1 MGGDHLVERTEYLR
15 RLIMWKDEQV
25 IKVVTGIRRCG
36 KSTLLL
42 QYQAWLK
49 ENGILDDQIV
59 AINFEELEYEELQDY
74 RKLYAHL
81 KNRLCEGKKT
91 YIFLDEIQK
100 VPFFEKVVDSLYVKQ
115 DIDIYI
121 TGSNAYMLSGD
132 LATLLT
138 GRYVEIKMLPL
149 SLREFLEITGMDKEQ
164 GLAEY
169 MRDGGLPYIAVME
182 RSPEKIETYLEGI
195 YNTVIVKDIEDR
207 QARKEQDSSKRKIT
221 DILLLKTIA
230 KYLASVAGNP
240 VSIRSITDYLSSNG
254 RKISPNTVS
263 DYVEAL
269 TESFI
274 FYPAER
280 FDIVGKQ
287 LLKVNRKMY
296 IVDLGLRN
304 HILPRRQYDLGF
316 SLENIVYFELLRR
329 GYRVMIG
336 KVGNT
341 EVDFVAE
348 KQGEYTYF
356 QVTADMT
363 AKETFQREIKPLTNI
378 RDNYEKIILT
388 GDRFTV
394 GNYNGIQ
401 VKYLLDWLLEEK

>member
-1 MGGDHLVERTEYLR
+1 MVERKEYLEH
-15 RLIMWKDEQV
+15 LIQWKDEQV

-42 QYQAWLK
+42 QYQEWLK
-49 ENGILDDQIV
+49 ASGVSDEQIV
-59 AINFEELEYEELQDY
+59 TINFEELEYEELQDY
-74 RKLYAHL
+74 KKLYAYL
-81 KNRLCEGKKT
+81 KNRLCKGKMT

-100 VPFFEKVVDSLYVKQ
+100 VSAFEKVVDSLYVKPQ
-115 DIDIYI
+115 VDLYV

-149 SLREFLEITGMDKEQ
+149 SFYEFLEVTGSGQEQ
-164 GLAEY
+164 GFSEY
-169 MRDGGLPYIAVME
+169 MRDGGLPYVAVMD
-182 RSPEKIETYLEGI
+182 RTPEKVETYLEGI

-207 QARKEQDSSKRKIT
+207 QARKESDSDKRKIN

-230 KYLASVAGNP
+230 KYLASIVGNP
-240 VSIRSITDYLSSNG
+240 VSIRSITDYFISNG

-280 FDIVGKQ
+280 FDIIGKQ
-287 LLKVNRKMY
+287 LLKANRKMY

-336 KVGNT
+336 KVGST

-348 KQGEYTYF
+348 KQGAYTYF

-363 AKETFQREIKPLTNI
+363 AQETFEREMKPLRRI
-378 RDNYEKIILT
+378 RDNYEKIVLT
-388 GDRFTV
+388 GDRLTL
-394 GNYNGIQ
+394 GNYDGIQ
-401 VKYLLDWLLEEK
+401 VKYLPDWLLEK

>member
-1 MGGDHLVERTEYLR
+1 MVQRKEYLDQ
-15 RLIMWKDEQV
+15 LINWKDEQV

-42 QYQAWLK
+42 QFQQWLK
-49 ENGILDDQIV
+49 ENGVTDEQIV
-59 AINFEELEYEELQDY
+59 SVNFEELEYEDLLDY
-74 RKLYAHL
+74 KKLYQYL
-81 KNRLCEGKKT
+81 KERLVSGKTT

-100 VPFFEKVVDSLYVKQ
+100 VSSFEKVVDSLYVKPNV
-115 DIDIYI
+115 DLYI

-149 SLREFLEITGMDKEQ
+149 SFGEFLSITGLEPEQ
-164 GLAEY
+164 GFPEY
-169 MRDGGLPYIAVME
+169 LRSGGMPYIAAMN
-182 RSPEKIETYLEGI
+182 RTDEKVSTYLEGI

-207 QARKEQDSSKRKIT
+207 QARKESDPSKRKIT
-221 DILLLKTIA
+221 DIALLKTIA
-230 KYLASVAGNP
+230 KYLASVIGNP
-240 VSIRSITDYLSSNG
+240 VSVRSITDYLISNG
-254 RKISPNTVS
+254 RKISPNTVN

-287 LLKVNRKMY
+287 LLKANRKMY

-304 HILPRRQYDLGF
+304 HILPRRNYDLGF
-316 SLENIVYFELLRR
+316 SLENMVYFELLRR
-329 GYRVMIG
+329 GYKVTIG
-336 KVGNT
+336 RVGNT

-348 KQGEYTYF
+348 KQGAYEYF

-363 AKETFQREIKPLTNI
+363 AKETFDREIRPLENI
-378 RDNYEKIILT
+378 RDNYEKTILT
-388 GDRFTV
+388 MDRLTP

-401 VKYLLDWLLEEK
+401 VRYLLDWLIGTKN

>member
-1 MGGDHLVERTEYLR
+1 MAERKEYLEQ
-15 RLIMWKDEQV
+15 LKAWKDEQV

-36 KSTLLL
+36 KSTLLS
-42 QYQAWLK
+42 QYQQQLK
-49 ENGILDDQIV
+49 TTGITDEQIV
-59 AINFEELEYEELQDY
+59 SVNFEVLEYEELLDY
-74 RKLYAHL
+74 RKLYSYL
-81 KNRLCEGKKT
+81 KERLCAEKTT

-100 VPFFEKVVDSLYVKQ
+100 VPFFEKVVDSLYVKPNV
-115 DIDIYI
+115 DIYI
-121 TGSNAYMLSGD
+121 IGSNAYMLSGD

-138 GRYVEIKMLPL
+138 GRYVEMKMLPL
-149 SLREFLEITGMDKEQ
+149 SFREFLCITGMDAER

-169 MRDGGLPYIAVME
+169 LRDGGLPYIAVMD
-182 RSPEKIETYLEGI
+182 RTAGKVETYLEGI

-207 QARKEQDSSKRKIT
+207 QARKESNPDKRKIT

-240 VSIRSITDYLSSNG
+240 VSVRSITNYLTSNG

-287 LLKVNRKMY
+287 VLQTNRKLY

-336 KVGNT
+336 KVGST

-348 KQGEYTYF
+348 KQGVYVYF

-363 AKETFQREIKPLTNI
+363 AQGTFERELRPLTLI
-378 RDNYEKIILT
+378 RDNYEKIVLT
-388 GDRFTV
+388 NDRLTL

-401 VKYLLDWLLEEK
+401 VKNLTDWLLHI

>member
-1 MGGDHLVERTEYLR
+1 MVQRKEYLDQ
-15 RLIMWKDEQV
+15 LINWRDEQV

-42 QYQAWLK
+42 QFQQWLK
-49 ENGILDDQIV
+49 ENGVTDEQIV
-59 AINFEELEYEELQDY
+59 SVNFEELEYEELLDY
-74 RKLYAHL
+74 KKLYQYL
-81 KNRLCEGKKT
+81 KERLVSGKTT

-100 VPFFEKVVDSLYVKQ
+100 VSSFEKVVDSLYVKPNV
-115 DIDIYI
+115 DLYI

-149 SLREFLEITGMDKEQ
+149 SFGEFLSVTGLEPEQ
-164 GLAEY
+164 GFPEY
-169 MRDGGLPYIAVME
+169 LRSGGMPYIATMN
-182 RSPEKIETYLEGI
+182 RTDEKVSTYLEGI

-207 QARKEQDSSKRKIT
+207 QARKESDPSKRKIT
-221 DILLLKTIA
+221 DIALLKTIA
-230 KYLASVAGNP
+230 KYLASVIGNP
-240 VSIRSITDYLSSNG
+240 VSVRSITDYLISNG
-254 RKISPNTVS
+254 RKISPNTVN

-287 LLKVNRKMY
+287 LLKANRKMY

-304 HILPRRQYDLGF
+304 HILPRRSYDLAF
-316 SLENIVYFELLRR
+316 SLENMVYFELLRR
-329 GYRVMIG
+329 GYKVTIG
-336 KVGNT
+336 RVGNT

-348 KQGEYTYF
+348 KQGAYEYF

-363 AKETFQREIKPLTNI
+363 AKETFDREIRPLENI
-378 RDNYEKIILT
+378 RDNYEKTILT
-388 GDRFTV
+388 MDRLTP

-401 VKYLLDWLLEEK
+401 VRYLLDWLIGTKN